1 MADSPRGLGIARVA
15 LTLQLTIAPEKLEA
29 LLREADRQLAVA
41 LAARVDAWVRDQ
53 KLGYYPALEF
63 LVAQGVVQAEEFEAL
78 RTLAA
83 TLRKRVKRDVQTC
96 LWPVFSSVQIERAQ
110 SMAFLLPRV
119 TPGKPDAVRL
129 LAQHYFPNAVRL
141 ELMLAT
147 LDKLNRLEDV
157 IAFSEQKVVR
167 NLRDAFETVAVSAA
181 RRIDN

>member
-41 LAARVDAWVRDQ
+41 LAARVDAWVRDR

-63 LVAQGVVQAEEFEAL
+63 LVAQGV
-78 RTLAA
+78 
-83 TLRKRVKRDVQTC
+83 C

-119 TPGKPDAVRL
+119 TPGKPDAARL

-141 ELMLAT
+141 ELALAT

-167 NLRDAFETVAVSAA
+167 NLRDAFEAVSVSAA